1 MIQKLLRPRSQVIIV
16 SSITA
21 LIVLYHML
29 FEWPAATQ
37 VRLKH
42 EAFLV
47 SIEEGDNAAWDTLLS
62 ESYEDQWGFSKSN
75 AMVAMQDV
83 RSQFIGL
90 KITWKPESEVVDS
103 GDGTL
108 AGEMKFEATG
118 FFATDLIT
126 SKLNGIEEPWVFAW
140 KKESWLPWSW
150 KLVRIE
156 NSGLDLGGYS
166 PGDLKRQ
173 MKK

>member
-16 SSITA
+16 SGITA
-21 LIVLYHML
+21 LIVFYHML
-29 FEWPAATQ
+29 FEWPAETQ

-47 SIEEGDNAAWDTLLS
+47 SIEEGDNSAWNTLLY

-90 KITWKPESEVVDS
+90 NIIWQPESEVVDS
-103 GDGTL
+103 GDGKL

-126 SKLNGIEEPWVFAW
+126 SKLNGIDAPWVFEW

-156 NSGLDLGGYS
+156 NSGLDLGSYS

-173 MKK
+173 MKN